1 VSTGCNMNKKD
12 PIRICI
18 TGAAGQIGYPLT
30 FEIARG
36 SMFGPDQPVILH
48 LLDIEPMM
56 GPLGGTIRERE
67 DCAFPVVRGAIA
79 TADLKVAFDN
89 VDYVLMV
96 GAMPRKEGMERK
108 DLLKANCGI
117 FKVQGKA
124 INDYANRNVK
134 VLVVGNPANTNA
146 LLCMTSAPNIP
157 RKNFSALTRLDHNR
171 AKGLLSRRLKVPV
184 ETVKNIIIWGNH
196 SKTQY
201 PDVSNGHI
209 AGEIGKDKIALHTA
223 INDQAWCH
231 GEFVTAIQG
240 RGGAVIAARKASS
253 AGSAAKAIV
262 DHMRDWVF
270 GTPEGEWVSMGVA
283 SDGSYGIKE
292 GVIYS
297 YPVSIKNG
305 DYTIVQGLSID
316 EFSRS
321 KMDETAAE
329 LFEEREEA
337 LQFLSQ

>member
-1 VSTGCNMNKKD
+1 MNTKD
-12 PIRICI
+12 PVRVCI

-30 FEIARG
+30 FAIG
-36 SMFGPDQPVILH
+36 KGLMFGPDQPVILH

-56 GPLGGTIRERE
+56 GPLGGTVMEIE
-67 DCAFPVVRGAIA
+67 DCAFPLVRGAIA
-79 TADLKVAFDN
+79 TSDLKVAFDN

-124 INDYANRNVK
+124 INDFAKRTVK

-146 LLCMTSAPNIP
+146 LLCMSSAPDIP
-157 RKNFSALTRLDHNR
+157 KKNFSALTRLDHNR
-171 AKGLLSRRLKVPV
+171 TKGFLSRRLNVPV
-184 ETVKNIIIWGNH
+184 DSVKNIIIWGNH

-201 PDVSNGHI
+201 PDVNHGHI
-209 AGEIGKDKIALHTA
+209 VGDKGHQITLPTS
-223 INDQAWCH
+223 INDKAWCQ
-231 GEFVTAIQG
+231 GEFVTEIQG

-262 DHMRDWVF
+262 DHMRDWVS

-292 GVIYS
+292 GIIYS
-297 YPVSIKNG
+297 YPVTLKNG
-305 DYTIVQGLSID
+305 DYTIVQGLNID
-316 EFSRS
+316 DFSRS

-337 LQFLSQ
+337 LHFLSQ